1 MQMQSLLTHVVYS
14 NAHDTSTLSP
24 GCMTSTEQHLLL
36 TPVQFDN
43 DGLFISKGALED
55 IAA

>member
-1 MQMQSLLTHVVYS
+1 MYIDQ
-14 NAHDTSTLSP
+14 

-36 TPVQFDN
+36 TPVQFDS

>member
-1 MQMQSLLTHVVYS
+1 MQMQSLLIHVVYS
-14 NAHDTSTLSP
+14 NAHGTGTLSQ
-24 GCMTSTEQHLLL
+24 GCMTSTEQHLVL

-43 DGLFISKGALED
+43 NGLFSKGAFEN